1 MQNETSETSQEESKV
16 IIQESHQEQ
25 PIQPDESEKDQESE
39 SGLDS
44 MRSPPYRPVMFYNI
58 SSFKFILLYVLTIG
72 LFPWI
77 WAFINFRAMGEDENG
92 ERESLFAFI
101 KTVFIGLT
109 IFSIA
114 SRIAAENR
122 QKNIKGFMDY
132 TIVAAIYLVSVGAMR
147 FAPDI
152 YLLPISLL
160 QLLLYLVFNSALI
173 RINRLNFPDVKPS
186 KRIQGWEWLLPGIPI
201 VLILVGAIYGE
212 AAFN

>member
-16 IIQESHQEQ
+16 TIQELHQEQ

-39 SGLDS
+39 GGLDS
-44 MRSPPYRPVMFYNI
+44 MRAPPYRPVMFYNI

-114 SRIAAENR
+114 SRITAENR

-132 TIVAAIYLVSVGAMR
+132 TIVAAIYLVSVVAIR
-147 FAPDI
+147 FGPDI
-152 YLLPISLL
+152 YLLPMFLL

-173 RINRLNFPDVKPS
+173 RINRLNFPEVKPS

-201 VLILVGAIYGE
+201 VLILVAAIYGE

>member
-1 MQNETSETSQEESKV
+1 MQNEASETSQEESKV
-16 IIQESHQEQ
+16 TIQESHQKQ
-25 PIQPDESEKDQESE
+25 PTQTHESVKDQESE
-39 SGLDS
+39 GGLDS
-44 MRSPPYRPVMFYNI
+44 MRAPPYRPVMFYNI
-58 SSFKFILLYVLTIG
+58 SSFKFIFLYVLTIG
-72 LFPWI
+72 LFPLI

-101 KTVFIGLT
+101 KTVFLGLT

-114 SRIAAENR
+114 SRIEAENR

-132 TIVAAIYLVSVGAMR
+132 TIVAAVYLVNVVAMK

-186 KRIQGWEWLLPGIPI
+186 KRIQGWEWLLLGIPI
-201 VLILVGAIYGE
+201 VLILVAAIYGE